1 MNLKDKTVI
10 VTGGNGFLGVAV
22 CQKLKGRAARIVSIS
37 RNKNSFHDVE
47 QISCDLMCADAVAD
61 ALQKIKPDVV
71 IHLAASCGGIGA
83 NMRSPGRYFYENMMM
98 GLNVIHQSS
107 LANVSKLVV
116 IGTVCAYPKHTPVPF
131 QEKDLWNGYPEQ
143 TNAPYGIAKKSLL
156 VMLQAYRQQYG
167 LNGIYLLP
175 VNLYGPNDNFDLDS
189 SHVIPALIRKC
200 LEAKRDGRPQIRCWG
215 TGNPSREF
223 LYVEDCAEGIIEAT
237 DKYDG
242 AEPVN
247 LGSDYEIKISSL
259 VLLISGLTGYDGKI
273 EWDDSK
279 PDGQPRRC
287 LNVTR
292 AYNEFGWRSR
302 TSLSEGIS
310 MTIKWAQEN
319 EYGS

>member
-259 VLLISGLTGYDGKI
+259 ALLISGLTGYDGKI